1 MVPGA
6 QEPGSGNAGQ
16 HPWAS
21 PLRLEETPSLEV
33 RGAQGDQLA
42 QALQSHV
49 GKPRACLSPQWEGDK
64 GQLSSSLPAALSSS
78 KRNTRNKEDDFPHTA
93 DNECSDSQ
101 PLRASNPSVPGQEIY
116 SLPLTLLK
124 GPGGG
129 VSPCWF
135 LCRQRWPVN
144 PTTSVLAV
152 LSFQWLR
159 QGPSALASAGLV
171 SEDGAQGLPSS
182 VWRVGGSGGMSLGKG
197 SPSSAF
203 LFYV

>member
-1 MVPGA
+1 MVPEA

-21 PLRLEETPSLEV
+21 PLRLEETRSLEV

-49 GKPRACLSPQWEGDK
+49 GKPRAALSPQWEGDK

-78 KRNTRNKEDDFPHTA
+78 ERNTRNKEDDFPHTA

-124 GPGGG
+124 DPGRG

-135 LCRQRWPVN
+135 LRRQRWPVN
-144 PTTSVLAV
+144 PMTSVLAV
-152 LSFQWLR
+152 LSFQWPG

-171 SEDGAQGLPSS
+171 SEDRAQGPPSS
-182 VWRVGGSGGMSLGKG
+182 VWRMSGGGGMSLGKG
-197 SPSSAF
+197 NPSSAF